1 MKSWRFISCCL
12 IITVNNFHIP
22 CQFCINLYKSVT
34 VTLFT
39 LKCML
44 SGIRN
49 AMFILKCE
57 SFCTCLSKLFLFYY
71 WLRYYGPRT
80 NVCLFT
86 FILFLF
92 LFIYLFIE
100 WFISSLIFFLQLFI
114 TSSFRKHIPSGGS
127 SRSNHM
133 AGRAIDLNLS
143 WPGGLCNKS
152 CMRNEIRLPSRAK
165 CFITKIRNDRSL
177 RWGGDFNDPGH
188 IDDNLNN
195 RDRAKYYRL
204 RNLLQPICRKP
215 WQKSLCIPNILRM
228 NWLTLS

>member
-1 MKSWRFISCCL
+1 MHVDWHTKRHVYFKMRKLLYVFIRAVFVLLL
-12 IITVNNFHIP
+12 I
-22 CQFCINLYKSVT
+22 K
-34 VTLFT
+34 
-39 LKCML
+39 
-44 SGIRN
+44 
-49 AMFILKCE
+49 ILW
-57 SFCTCLSKLFLFYY
+57 SK
-71 WLRYYGPRT
+71 
-80 NVCLFT
+80 NKCLFIHFH
-86 FILFLF
+86 FICLFIY

-143 WPGGLCNKS
+143 WPGGFCNKS

-165 CFITKIRNDRSL
+165 CFITKIRNDGSL

-195 RDRAKYYRL
+195 RDPAKYNRL
-204 RNLLQPICRKP
+204 RNRLQPICRKP
-215 WQKSLCIPNILRM
+215 
-228 NWLTLS
+228 